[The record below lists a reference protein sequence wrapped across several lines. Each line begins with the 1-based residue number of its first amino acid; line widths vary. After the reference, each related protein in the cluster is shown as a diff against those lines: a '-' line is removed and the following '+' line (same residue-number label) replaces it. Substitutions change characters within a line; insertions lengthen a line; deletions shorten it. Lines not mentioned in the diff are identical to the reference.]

1 MQNQKK
7 PEYVNGGRLEY
18 GEDGT
23 QKFTQL
29 PKGYTPTLA
38 KINRPIK
45 EQAKPA
51 GTGYYTDYK
60 NVPDSAPEDTERYSR
75 VPSADVMDEPNID
88 TIREEKRKQAQTII
102 DNINA
107 QYNRVLTGD
116 REYAKGLENRA
127 RALNISGG
135 LGGSDFAT
143 ASAVKAEEKGKAV
156 IRNTEA
162 ERDAK
167 VNAVLA
173 DVEADS
179 EEVYQTRRKQF
190 LEEAESAAE
199 ADKAFLDEQK
209 STALTR
215 MADLAASVPLNT
227 FKQGEPEIYKKLLA
241 QSGLSGLEF
250 DSKYNKLKELSE
262 QLKYDYMT
270 LEDGSL
276 MRIDDKG
283 GREIVGNYSPPEK
296 NAGWT
301 IAEQSDGS
309 LYWVKKD
316 ENDTIYEWEKVEEKE
331 EGYTLGEGQA
341 RYDAEG
347 NVISKNLK
355 TTAPGSGSK
364 KDDDKY
370 DFSSSNRSRLIG
382 AGLSN
387 DDVSA
392 IQENINNGYSLDE
405 IFESNADISEEQQ
418 TVIRNVMSGVTATQE
433 SKQGEPKF
441 KSQQEVYSNFSDD
454 LENGKPLNEL
464 LSTVEKEGFDPF
476 SNKFFSLTERAILNQ
491 IENDI
496 KNGKTEKEIKKNL
509 ENQGLRD
516 AEIQQFQEEINK
528 APNKLTKFLG
538 F

>member
-283 GREIVGNYSPPEK
+283 GREIVGNYAPPEK

-316 ENDTIYEWEKVEEKE
+316 ENDTIYEWEKVEEEKE

-433 SKQGEPKF
+433 SKQ
-441 KSQQEVYSNFSDD
+441 VD
-454 LENGKPLNEL
+454 
-464 LSTVEKEGFDPF
+464 
-476 SNKFFSLTERAILNQ
+476 
-491 IENDI
+491 
-496 KNGKTEKEIKKNL
+496 NL
-509 ENQGLRD
+509 EN
-516 AEIQQFQEEINK
+516 EN
-528 APNKLTKFLG
+528 NKFLDKNYFMSVFTDDQLKISAKKENFRKVFSSWEKEKENYLNYLEKTVNAYRQAG
-538 F
+538 YTDKKILNIL

>member
-7 PEYVNGGRLEY
+7 TEYVNGGRLEY

-215 MADLAASVPLNT
+215 MADLAASV
-227 FKQGEPEIYKKLLA
+227 
-241 QSGLSGLEF
+241 
-250 DSKYNKLKELSE
+250 
-262 QLKYDYMT
+262 
-270 LEDGSL
+270 
-276 MRIDDKG
+276 
-283 GREIVGNYSPPEK
+283 V
-296 NAGWT
+296 
-301 IAEQSDGS
+301 
-309 LYWVKKD
+309 V
-316 ENDTIYEWEKVEEKE
+316 
-331 EGYTLGEGQA
+331 
-341 RYDAEG
+341 
-347 NVISKNLK
+347 
-355 TTAPGSGSK
+355 
-364 KDDDKY
+364 
-370 DFSSSNRSRLIG
+370 
-382 AGLSN
+382 
-387 DDVSA
+387 
-392 IQENINNGYSLDE
+392 
-405 IFESNADISEEQQ
+405 
-418 TVIRNVMSGVTATQE
+418 
-433 SKQGEPKF
+433 
-441 KSQQEVYSNFSDD
+441 
-454 LENGKPLNEL
+454 
-464 LSTVEKEGFDPF
+464 
-476 SNKFFSLTERAILNQ
+476 
-491 IENDI
+491 
-496 KNGKTEKEIKKNL
+496 
-509 ENQGLRD
+509 
-516 AEIQQFQEEINK
+516 
-528 APNKLTKFLG
+528 
-538 F
+538 

>member
-283 GREIVGNYSPPEK
+283 GREIVGNYAPPEK

-316 ENDTIYEWEKVEEKE
+316 ENDTIYEWEKVEEEKE

-347 NVISKNLK
+347 NLINKNLK
-355 TTAPGSGSK
+355 TYKDEGGGSGSTSYSPTEK
-364 KDDDKY
+364 KKLEAEFGADWKNTISRENQLNFLYPGDEEGINEWDYAGDIFGANPDASYEDLEIALRKNTKLSDSDISKFLADKGKMSKDDTIKRDTDMRTVSSVIDGMKTNKETKKEIEKY
-370 DFSSSNRSRLIG
+370 IKAKGYKPEDFAAELK
-382 AGLSN
+382 
-387 DDVSA
+387 D
-392 IQENINNGYSLDE
+392 Y
-405 IFESNADISEEQQ
+405 
-418 TVIRNVMSGVTATQE
+418 T
-433 SKQGEPKF
+433 KGEPV
-441 KSQQEVYSNFSDD
+441 KSKWWSPGSWDKIDD
-454 LENGKPLNEL
+454 
-464 LSTVEKEGFDPF
+464 
-476 SNKFFSLTERAILNQ
+476 
-491 IENDI
+491 
-496 KNGKTEKEIKKNL
+496 
-509 ENQGLRD
+509 
-516 AEIQQFQEEINK
+516 
-528 APNKLTKFLG
+528 
-538 F
+538 